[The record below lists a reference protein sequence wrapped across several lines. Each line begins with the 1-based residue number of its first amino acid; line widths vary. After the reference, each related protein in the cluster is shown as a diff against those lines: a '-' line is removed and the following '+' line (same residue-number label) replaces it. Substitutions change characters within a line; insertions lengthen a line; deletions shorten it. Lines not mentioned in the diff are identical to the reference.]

1 MRMSGLEDPNMAST
15 PNLNASMRRRSLF
28 NQSKIDPTISPV
40 ALVERNTHDD
50 EEERRMLR
58 AQAARRS
65 ILSDQSMT
73 ERGDK
78 RYSDSYIMNEFT
90 VCAQLFNENKI
101 TVKNA
106 WNLRIIEI
114 LKPLC
119 HRPTGK
125 DLLQIAGTSLE
136 ICTKV
141 FAIKVDDLHA
151 RGMRLANAM
160 SRVAANHE
168 AENGSDIE
176 EDGGGENG
184 EGDQQAKKK
193 TKRRRAVNLSG
204 PKRTVSKDAEKFV
217 APLPKL
223 DPADISNRVKAD
235 FGNIESLCTLTFAMN
250 SKNTTFVILDEEE
263 RFNSTADIV
272 DMDKPE
278 EEDDVIDFEQVPI
291 TSIPKTCKIML
302 PFKDFQFNKENPAN
316 RMQPRTKPDDPSE
329 IPPVQLDDTI
339 NDPFL
344 NDGDIFDNMDN
355 DAGNTIHEE
364 IAIAEAGH
372 VSGHLVDKERTT
384 IFGPQEKEQAQ
395 LNSRVN
401 RTGTTTLTSTG
412 QSKLGE
418 AYNFDHIDIST
429 GMIIDKVWAGPA
441 HWKLKNVVHT
451 AKEVFTGRK
460 DDNKEKRARRKR
472 KEPCVVN
479 LDITDDVQI
488 NFSKKVPT
496 KPRKTLPEYKLFL
509 PKFDDRLINYLQD
522 MQRMDEVLLKPGT
535 YASDLKRMWEMH
547 LDTLEDPHADDG
559 FDNSQFVA
567 ADDNA
572 PDFGSGGDN
581 GDAMDCDV
589 NVGLEGTEQVAAEHE
604 NLRDNLVEAPQ
615 MVETEYVPYATKAKQ
630 MNMKKLK
637 QAIWQYLTQS
647 SEIVAT
653 QPGERRTGR
662 VKETT
667 FAALYSSLPEILTG
681 KEKLNLSCPLAF
693 VALLHLANEE
703 NLHFKPLNREN
714 NFTIKRNEGG

>member
-1 MRMSGLEDPNMAST
+1 MRMVGIEEAKAST
-15 PNLNASMRRRSLF
+15 PVLNASLRRRSLF
-28 NQSKIDPTISPV
+28 NQAEITSTSSPL
-40 ALVERNTHDD
+40 ALIERNANDD
-50 EEERRMLR
+50 EEERRMRR

-65 ILSDQSMT
+65 IIADQSMT
-73 ERGDK
+73 DKGD
-78 RYSDSYIMNEFT
+78 RRSFSDSYIMNEFT

-141 FAIKVDDLHA
+141 FAIRVDDLHA

-160 SRVAANHE
+160 ARVAANHE
-168 AENGSDIE
+168 ADNGSDIE
-176 EDGGGENG
+176 EDGDGEG
-184 EGDQQAKKK
+184 ADGDQQAKKK
-193 TKRRRAVNLSG
+193 TKKRRAVNPSG
-204 PKRTVSKDAEKFV
+204 PKRTVSKDAQKFV

-250 SKNTTFVILDEEE
+250 SKNCTFVVLDEEE

-272 DMDKPE
+272 DMDKE
-278 EEDDVIDFEQVPI
+278 ETEDDMIDFEQVPI

-316 RMQPRTKPDDPSE
+316 RMQPRTKPGDPSE
-329 IPPVQLDDTI
+329 IPPVQLDGTI

-344 NDGDIFDNMDN
+344 HNDDIFDNMDN
-355 DAGNTIHEE
+355 DEGHTIHEE
-364 IAIAEAGH
+364 IAIAEAEH
-372 VSGHLVDKERTT
+372 VSGPHLVDKERST
-384 IFGPQEKEQAQ
+384 IFGPHEKEQAQ
-395 LNSRVN
+395 LYPNVN
-401 RTGTTTLTSTG
+401 RTVTTTLTSNS

-451 AKEVFTGRK
+451 AKQVFTGRK

-472 KEPCVVN
+472 KGPCAVN
-479 LDITDDVQI
+479 LDITDDVEI
-488 NFSKKVPT
+488 NYGKKVPP

-509 PKFDDRLINYLQD
+509 PKVDDRLLTYLQD
-522 MQRMDEVLLKPGT
+522 MQHMDELFIKPGT
-535 YASDLKRMWEMH
+535 YASDLKRMWDKR
-547 LDTLEDPHADDG
+547 LDSLEEDRHADDG

-567 ADDNA
+567 ADDNM
-572 PDFGSGGDN
+572 PDFDNGAGN
-581 GDAMDCDV
+581 GDAMDCDG
-589 NVGLEGTEQVAAEHE
+589 NGGLEGTEHLAAEHE

-615 MVETEYVPYATKAKQ
+615 MV
-630 MNMKKLK
+630 
-637 QAIWQYLTQS
+637 I
-647 SEIVAT
+647 
-653 QPGERRTGR
+653 
-662 VKETT
+662 
-667 FAALYSSLPEILTG
+667 
-681 KEKLNLSCPLAF
+681 
-693 VALLHLANEE
+693 
-703 NLHFKPLNREN
+703 
-714 NFTIKRNEGG
+714 